1 MNLICAV
8 CGAEHKAT
16 GKFCSECGSQKFIE
30 QDQEK
35 LLLVRGDIIASR
47 YKIIDFL
54 KAGGMGAVYKAEDLR
69 LSKLCAIKELINQ
82 SLEGEEKR
90 AAFIRFER
98 EAKILS
104 ELEHPNLPRVID
116 YFTLGNRHYL
126 AMDFIDGEDLS
137 SLLRSRG
144 SKGLAEEEVI
154 QWALQICDVL
164 NYLHTRNP
172 VVIYRDIKPSNI
184 MLRKSDN
191 KAMLIDFG
199 IARTVA
205 PREEE
210 GLTKTAIGTIG
221 YMAPEQY
228 RGKADIRSDIYSLGA
243 TMHHLLSGKMP
254 LPFTLE
260 PLKNIRPDVSSHV
273 NAVVMTALRLNLN
286 ERFQSALEM
295 KKAIAGTIKV
305 ELPVTE
311 EIGRVDLLLNQL
323 DSNDPELRYIVV
335 KSLSSHRDERKM
347 LQPLMTLVL
356 KEPDLIVRR
365 EALKILGSMDNKM
378 ILEIFNTSVTDKDVE
393 IRQISIEVLKRFKD
407 KSSTD
412 SLIKALS
419 DKDIGLEAAVC
430 LMEMK
435 EKRALE
441 SLFMILKKETSSE
454 RQERFEQVINTI
466 DSGYLSDWRK
476 EKLKEE
482 RDRTRKKEIKIYL
495 FIIILIIVLSAAGKI
510 YIDTSR
516 KNEVK
521 KLVSQGEHYL
531 EQFDYNSAMDS
542 LTEAVNMAPASP
554 EALYLLGRTCSASDR
569 IKAKFYLDKALAIK
583 KDYPEALMEKGK
595 LSLVEGNLK
604 DAINY
609 LQKAVNLKGELPSA
623 TLYLGEAY
631 YKSGNKTKAEELF
644 NHMFKDEYAATQA
657 KRWLRKLKGEKIEP
671 SIKQKV
677 DMLLEKGQKSLD
689 SLDFSGAVSASQEVI
704 SINPD
709 DARGYAGMAYA
720 HLLKRNTDM
729 SLKYFNSA
737 IECDPQYT
745 DAFYNIA
752 SIYMGK
758 DDYNQAIKYLNM
770 AMDFAPSEAKLHY
783 MAGLVCYKEEKKE
796 EALREFKIYMTLAP
810 YGEHGE
816 EVKTII
822 EKIEKE
828 KK

>member
-1 MNLICAV
+1 M
-8 CGAEHKAT
+8 K
-16 GKFCSECGSQKFIE
+16 
-30 QDQEK
+30 
-35 LLLVRGDIIASR
+35 
-47 YKIIDFL
+47 
-54 KAGGMGAVYKAEDLR
+54 
-69 LSKLCAIKELINQ
+69 
-82 SLEGEEKR
+82 EKR
-90 AAFIRFER
+90 RFYQTGT
-98 EAKILS
+98 S
-104 ELEHPNLPRVID
+104 EPAQVID

-441 SLFMILKKETSSE
+441 SLFMILKKETSS
-454 RQERFEQVINTI
+454 
-466 DSGYLSDWRK
+466 K
-476 EKLKEE
+476 
-482 RDRTRKKEIKIYL
+482 DRNDLNRL
-495 FIIILIIVLSAAGKI
+495 
-510 YIDTSR
+510 
-516 KNEVK
+516 
-521 KLVSQGEHYL
+521 
-531 EQFDYNSAMDS
+531 
-542 LTEAVNMAPASP
+542 
-554 EALYLLGRTCSASDR
+554 LYYR
-569 IKAKFYLDKALAIK
+569 
-583 KDYPEALMEKGK
+583 
-595 LSLVEGNLK
+595 
-604 DAINY
+604 
-609 LQKAVNLKGELPSA
+609 
-623 TLYLGEAY
+623 
-631 YKSGNKTKAEELF
+631 
-644 NHMFKDEYAATQA
+644 
-657 KRWLRKLKGEKIEP
+657 
-671 SIKQKV
+671 
-677 DMLLEKGQKSLD
+677 
-689 SLDFSGAVSASQEVI
+689 
-704 SINPD
+704 
-709 DARGYAGMAYA
+709 
-720 HLLKRNTDM
+720 
-729 SLKYFNSA
+729 
-737 IECDPQYT
+737 
-745 DAFYNIA
+745 
-752 SIYMGK
+752 
-758 DDYNQAIKYLNM
+758 
-770 AMDFAPSEAKLHY
+770 
-783 MAGLVCYKEEKKE
+783 
-796 EALREFKIYMTLAP
+796 
-810 YGEHGE
+810 
-816 EVKTII
+816 
-822 EKIEKE
+822 
-828 KK
+828 

>member
-47 YKIIDFL
+47 YKILDFL

-82 SLEGEEKR
+82 SLEGEEKK

-126 AMDFIDGEDLS
+126 AMDYIDGEDLS
-137 SLLRSRG
+137 GLLKRRG
-144 SKGLAEEEVI
+144 SKGLDEEEVV

-184 MLRKSDN
+184 MLRRSDN

-205 PREEE
+205 LREEE

-228 RGKADIRSDIYSLGA
+228 RGKADVRSDIYSLGA

-260 PLKNIRPDVSSHV
+260 PLKNIRPDISSHV

-295 KKAIAGTIKV
+295 KKAIAGTIQV

-311 EIGRVDLLLNQL
+311 EIGKVDLLLNQL
-323 DSNDPELRYIVV
+323 DSKDPELRYIVI
-335 KSLSSHRDERKM
+335 KSLFSHRDERKM
-347 LQPLMTLVL
+347 LQPLMSLVL

-365 EALKILGSMDNKM
+365 EALKLLGSMNNKM
-378 ILEIFNTSVTDKDVE
+378 ILEIFNHSVTEKDPE
-393 IRQISIEVLKRFKD
+393 IRETSIQVLKRFKD
-407 KSSTD
+407 KSSAD
-412 SLIKALS
+412 SLIKALTH
-419 DKDIGLEAAVC
+419 KDTGMEAAMC

-441 SLFMILKKETSSE
+441 ALFLVLKKETSPE
-454 RQERFEQVINTI
+454 RQEQLEHVINTI
-466 DSGYLSDWRK
+466 DSDYLAGWRE

-482 RDRTRKKEIKIYL
+482 SGRTKKKEIKIYL
-495 FIIILIIVLSAAGKI
+495 FLIIFIIILSAAGKI
-510 YIDTSR
+510 YIDSSR
-516 KNEVK
+516 RAQVK
-521 KLVSQGEHYL
+521 KLVSEGEHYL
-531 EQFDYNSAMDS
+531 EQFDYNSATDS
-542 LTEAVNMAPASP
+542 LSKAVNMDPGSV
-554 EALYLLGRTCSASDR
+554 EALYLLGRTCIVSDR
-569 IKAKFYLDKALAIK
+569 TKAELYLNKALEID

-595 LSLVEGNLK
+595 IYLLEGNLK
-604 DAINY
+604 EAVKY
-609 LQKAVNLKGELPSA
+609 LQKAVKQKKDLHMA
-623 TLYLGEAY
+623 TVYLAEAY
-631 YKSGNKTKAEELF
+631 YKAGNKTEAEELF
-644 NHMFKDEYAATQA
+644 NRSFKDEYAETLAR
-657 KRWLRKLKGEKIEP
+657 RWLRKIKGEKIEP
-671 SIKQKV
+671 SMKQKV
-677 DMLLEKGQKSLD
+677 DILLEKGRNSID
-689 SLDFSGAVSASQEVI
+689 NLDFNGAVNAYQEVI

-709 DARGYAGMAYA
+709 DWRGYAGMAYA
-720 HLLKRNTDM
+720 HLLRRNTDM
-729 SLKYFNSA
+729 SLKYFNTA
-737 IECDPQYT
+737 IECDPQCT

-758 DDYNQAIKYLNM
+758 DDYKQAVKYVNI
-770 AMDFAPSEAKLHY
+770 AMDFAPSEPNIHY
-783 MAGLVCYKEEKKE
+783 MAGLVYYKEEKKE
-796 EALREFKIYMTLAP
+796 EALREFKIYITLAP
-810 YGEHGE
+810 YGEHEGE
-816 EVKTII
+816 IKGII

-828 KK
+828 KN

>member
-69 LSKLCAIKELINQ
+69 LAKLCAIKELINQ
-82 SLEGEEKR
+82 SLEGEEKK

-104 ELEHPNLPRVID
+104 DLEHPNLPRVID

-144 SKGLAEEEVI
+144 SLEEEEVI

-228 RGKADIRSDIYSLGA
+228 RGKADVRSDIYSLGA

-295 KKAIAGTIKV
+295 KKAITGTIKV

-311 EIGRVDLLLNQL
+311 EIGKVDLLLNQL

-365 EALKILGSMDNKM
+365 EALKVLASMNNKM
-378 ILEIFNTSVTDKDVE
+378 ILEIFNTSVTDKDLE
-393 IRQISIEVLKRFKD
+393 IRQTSIEVLKRFKD

-412 SLIKALS
+412 SLIKALFC
-419 DKDIGLEAAVC
+419 KDTDLEAAVC

-441 SLFMILKKETSSE
+441 TLFMTLKKETSPE
-454 RQERFEQVINTI
+454 RQERFEHVINTI
-466 DSGYLSDWRK
+466 DSNYLSEWRK

-482 RDRTRKKEIKIYL
+482 SGRTKKKEIKIYL
-495 FIIILIIVLSAAGKI
+495 FLIIFVIILSVAGKI
-510 YIDTSR
+510 YIDSSR
-516 KNEVK
+516 KGQVK

-531 EQFDYNSAMDS
+531 EQFDYNSAMDC
-542 LTEAVNMAPASP
+542 LTEAVNIAPASP
-554 EALYLLGRTCSASDR
+554 EALYLLGRTCVISDR
-569 IKAKFYLDKALAIK
+569 IKAKFYLDKALEIK

-595 LSLVEGNLK
+595 LSLLEGNLK

-609 LQKAVNLKGELPSA
+609 LLKAVKLNGDLHLA

-644 NHMFKDEYAATQA
+644 NHPFKGEYAETQA

-671 SIKQKV
+671 SMKQKI
-677 DMLLEKGQKSLD
+677 DMLLEKGRNSVD
-689 SLDFSGAVSASQEVI
+689 SLDFNGAVSASQEVI

-737 IECDPQYT
+737 IECDPQYI
-745 DAFYNIA
+745 DAYYNIA

-770 AMDFAPSEAKLHY
+770 AMDFAPSEPKLHY

-810 YGEHGE
+810 YGEHGG